1 MLVWYKTWLFKP
13 HTKNQEALLVMGSI
27 QSMLAIGAVV
37 LFSLISIRFNST
49 VLQNMTVEVEN
60 KVYLTAFSL
69 ADDLI
74 EEIKQK
80 AFDEKT
86 VDFQAIAV
94 GQLSSTL
101 GPDGGEVWPNF
112 NDVDDYNGYKKPVAL
127 PHAEGYEVSCKVSYV
142 NSDGTPSGKSFYKK
156 VEVQVASEYLSSPLY
171 ISFIFS
177 LHSKN

>member
-1 MLVWYKTWLFKP
+1 M
-13 HTKNQEALLVMGSI
+13 AGI
-27 QSMLAIGAVV
+27 QSFLAIGAM
-37 LFSLISIRFNST
+37 SLLAFASLLFNSNI
-49 VLQNMTVEVEN
+49 LQNQSTEIED

-94 GQLSSTL
+94 SQLTPYNALTYESES
-101 GPDGGEVWPNF
+101 WPNF
-112 NDVDDYNGYKKPVAL
+112 DDIDDYNGYNKPISL
-127 PHAEGYEVSCKVSYV
+127 PHAEGYNLICTVDYV
-142 NSDGTPSGKSFYKK
+142 NSNGDIISTQSYYKK
-156 VEVQVASEYLSSPLY
+156 VRITVTSKYLRYPVNL
-171 ISFIFS
+171 SFIFS